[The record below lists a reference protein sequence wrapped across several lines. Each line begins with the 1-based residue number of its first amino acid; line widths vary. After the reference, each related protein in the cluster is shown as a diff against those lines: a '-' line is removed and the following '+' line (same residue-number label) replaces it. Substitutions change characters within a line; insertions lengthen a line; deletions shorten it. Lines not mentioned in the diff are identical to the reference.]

1 MMDQRETSWIYNFYQ
16 MDKLTVAPVFNRQLP
31 NCFCFIAN
39 VIVIDYVRYIRNDT

>member
-31 NCFCFIAN
+31 NLGFLWALLLFYSECYC
-39 VIVIDYVRYIRNDT
+39 YRLC